1 MSSPGELF
9 RAVLAHQ
16 GDSADPELLHW
27 IKETLDNIFGAGPW
41 AVVVI
46 LFLVVC
52 AIPTLVIGFYMYQR
66 RHEMDSEPKRPRDK
80 VR

>member
-1 MSSPGELF
+1 MPALGEMF
-9 RAVLAHQ
+9 RTVLAHQ

-41 AVVVI
+41 VVVVI
-46 LFLVVC
+46 LLLIIC
-52 AIPTLVIGFYMYQR
+52 AIPAAVIGFYLYQR
-66 RHEMDSEPKRPRDK
+66 RHEVPSVPKIPRDK